1 MLSVTFPSRRAI
13 LSGLGTLASLS
24 TARCEFLSAPDTP
37 PLFRTAGSQ
46 FTFVE
51 PAVVI
56 PEMRVKRID
65 GKLVDL
71 SMFRGKVILVNLWA
85 TWCPPC
91 ARELP
96 LLERL
101 SDIVRS
107 APLEIVAVSID
118 AAGRDVVK
126 PFLKRLGIERL
137 PIYLDPARQLAK
149 NVAEEG
155 ASPFVLYGL
164 PMSYV
169 VDRYGRIAGYLIGE
183 ADWSS
188 AEGLRLLRYYM
199 AA

>member
-1 MLSVTFPSRRAI
+1 LSV
-13 LSGLGTLASLS
+13 L
-24 TARCEFLSAPDTP
+24 DTPP
-37 PLFRTAGSQ
+37 PLFRTEGSQ

-56 PEMRVKRID
+56 PTMRVERID
-65 GKLVDL
+65 GKLIDL
-71 SMFRGKVILVNLWA
+71 SMFRGKVILVNVWA

-107 APLEIVAVSID
+107 EPLEIVAVSID
-118 AAGRDVVK
+118 ASGRDVVK
-126 PFLKRLGIERL
+126 PFLKRLHIERL
-137 PIYLDPARQLAK
+137 PIYLDPARHLAK
-149 NVAEEG
+149 NVG
-155 ASPFVLYGL
+155 DDGTSPFVLYGM

-169 VDRYGRIAGYLIGE
+169 VDRLGRIAGYLIGE

-188 AEGLRLLRYYM
+188 ADGLRLLRYYM

>member
-1 MLSVTFPSRRAI
+1 MNFPSRRVI
-13 LSGLGTLASLS
+13 LSGLSSLVGLS
-24 TARCEFLSAPDTP
+24 SARSEYLSVLDTP
-37 PLFRTAGSQ
+37 PPLFQTAGSQ

-51 PAVVI
+51 PAVAI
-56 PEMRVKRID
+56 PAMRVEQID

-71 SMFRGKVILVNLWA
+71 SMFRGKVIIVNLWA

-101 SDIVRS
+101 SDI
-107 APLEIVAVSID
+107 ALLEPFEIVAVSID
-118 AAGRDVVK
+118 AAGRGVVK
-126 PFLKRLGIERL
+126 PLKRLHIERL
-137 PIYLDPARQLAK
+137 PIYLDAARHLAK
-149 NVAEEG
+149 NVG
-155 ASPFVLYGL
+155 DDGTSPFVLYGI

-169 VDRYGRIAGYLIGE
+169 IDRYGRIAGNLIGE
-183 ADWSS
+183 ADWYS

>member
-1 MLSVTFPSRRAI
+1 LSVM
-13 LSGLGTLASLS
+13 
-24 TARCEFLSAPDTP
+24 DTP
-37 PLFRTAGSQ
+37 PLFRTEGSQ

-56 PEMRVKRID
+56 PTMRVERID
-65 GKLVDL
+65 GKLIDL
-71 SMFRGKVILVNLWA
+71 SMFRGKVILVSVWA

-101 SDIVRS
+101 SDVVRS
-107 APLEIVAVSID
+107 EPLEIVAVSID
-118 AAGRDVVK
+118 ASGRDVVK
-126 PFLKRLGIERL
+126 TFLKRFHIERL
-137 PIYLDPARQLAK
+137 PIYLDPERRLAK
-149 NVAEEG
+149 NVDAEG
-155 ASPFVLYGL
+155 TSPFVLYGM

-169 VDRYGRIAGYLIGE
+169 VDRHGRIAGYLVGE

>member
-1 MLSVTFPSRRAI
+1 MSFPSRRAI
-13 LSGLGTLASLS
+13 LSGLSALAGSS
-24 TARCEFLSAPDTP
+24 AARSEFFPAPEP
-37 PLFRTAGSQ
+37 PLFRTARSQ

-51 PAVVI
+51 PAVALPAI
-56 PEMRVKRID
+56 RIERID
-65 GKLVDL
+65 GKLIDL
-71 SMFRGKVILVNLWA
+71 STLRGKVVLVNIWA

-101 SDIVRS
+101 RDIVRS
-107 APLEIVAVSID
+107 EPLEIVAVSID
-118 AAGRDVVK
+118 ASGRDIVK
-126 PFLKRLGIERL
+126 GFLKRLHIERL
-137 PIYLDPARQLAK
+137 PIYLDPARQVTK
-149 NVAEEG
+149 DVDGEG
-155 ASPFVLYGL
+155 TSPFVLYGM

-199 AA
+199 TA